1 LDIGMS
7 PAQTKPSHGY
17 LVIMP
22 GDIPKQADAG
32 KFMTLTTQT
41 VTKLQRYFE
50 EQVDAIKSSEAFQ
63 KLLAMP
69 PLQRWATVAGLFLLS
84 QLVVF
89 GILYLIFG
97 GVVVIG
103 FLASILAGM
112 ATGIGALPALF
123 FKDIS
128 KNLFNSMLGGAAGV
142 MLAAT
147 AFSLLVPGMDYGNQ
161 IWPGKGI
168 YIVSLGMLAGALFLH
183 FADRQLPHVHLD
195 SIANVRLN
203 SLNKVW
209 LFIIAIT
216 IHNFPEGMSV
226 GVSFGSG
233 DMKNGI
239 VLAVAIA
246 LQNIP
251 EGLAVALPLVG
262 LGYNKW
268 RAVSIAAL
276 TGLVEPVGGLLGI
289 TMVTLF
295 HPVLSIAMGFAAGAM
310 LFVISEEIIP
320 ETHSDGRSRYAT
332 FALMIGFIIM
342 MVLDNMLG

>member
-1 LDIGMS
+1 MTFT
-7 PAQTKPSHGY
+7 TKTISS
-17 LVIMP
+17 
-22 GDIPKQADAG
+22 
-32 KFMTLTTQT
+32 
-41 VTKLQRYFE
+41 LQRYVE
-50 EQVDAIKSSEAFQ
+50 TQVTRIKSSENYRAIVN
-63 KLLAMP
+63 MS
-69 PLQRWATVAGLFLLS
+69 PLKRWTTVAALFLFS

-89 GILYLIFG
+89 GSLYLIFG
-97 GVVVIG
+97 EIVVIG
-103 FLASILAGM
+103 FFASILAGL
-112 ATGIGALPALF
+112 ATGLGALPALF

-128 KNLFNSMLGGAAGV
+128 KNLFNSMLGAAAGV

-147 AFSLLVPGMDYGNQ
+147 AFSLLVPGMAYGNQ
-161 IWPGKGI
+161 IWPGQGI
-168 YIVSLGMLAGALFLH
+168 YIVSLGMLIGAVFLH
-183 FADRQLPHVHLD
+183 YADRQLPHVHLD
-195 SIANVRLN
+195 SIADTDLA

-233 DMKNGI
+233 EMKNGV
-239 VLAVAIA
+239 VLAIAIA

-268 RAVSIAAL
+268 RAVGIATA

-289 TMVTLF
+289 TMVTVFQPIL
-295 HPVLSIAMGFAAGAM
+295 PLAMGFAAGAM

-320 ETHSDGRSRYAT
+320 ETHANGRSRYAT

>member
-1 LDIGMS
+1 
-7 PAQTKPSHGY
+7 
-17 LVIMP
+17 
-22 GDIPKQADAG
+22 
-32 KFMTLTTQT
+32 MTLTTTT
-41 VTKLQRYFE
+41 VKRLQRYFE
-50 EQVDAIKSSEAFQ
+50 DRIAALKSSENYQ
-63 KLLAMP
+63 KLQAMP
-69 PLQRWATVAGLFLLS
+69 PLKRWATVAGLFLLS
-84 QLVVF
+84 QLLVF
-89 GILYLIFG
+89 GGLYLIFG
-97 GVVVIG
+97 GIVVIG
-103 FLASILAGM
+103 FMASIMAGLA
-112 ATGIGALPALF
+112 TSLGAIPVLF

-147 AFSLLVPGMDYGNQ
+147 AFSLLVPGMAYGNL

-168 YIVSLGMLAGALFLH
+168 FVVSLGMLIGAVFLH
-183 FADRQLPHVHLD
+183 YADRQLPHIRFD
-195 SIANVRLN
+195 SIADTKLT

-216 IHNFPEGMSV
+216 LHNFPEGMSV

-233 DMKNGI
+233 EMKNGV
-239 VLAVAIA
+239 VLAIAIA

-268 RAVSIAAL
+268 RAVGIATL

-289 TMVTLF
+289 TMVTVF
-295 HPVLSIAMGFAAGAM
+295 QPVLPIAMGFAAGAM

-342 MVLDNMLG
+342 MTLDNMLG

>member
-1 LDIGMS
+1 
-7 PAQTKPSHGY
+7 
-17 LVIMP
+17 
-22 GDIPKQADAG
+22 
-32 KFMTLTTQT
+32 MTITTNT
-41 VTKLQRYFE
+41 IAKLQSYFDTKVT
-50 EQVDAIKSSEAFQ
+50 QIKSSDYYH

-69 PLQRWATVAGLFLLS
+69 PLKRWATVAGLFLIS
-84 QLVVF
+84 QLAVF
-89 GILYLIFG
+89 GGLYLIFG
-97 GVVVIG
+97 KIVVIG
-103 FLASILAGM
+103 FFASILAGL
-112 ATGIGALPALF
+112 ATGLGALPALF
-123 FKDIS
+123 FKNIS
-128 KNLFNSMLGGAAGV
+128 RNLFNSMLGAAAGV

-147 AFSLLVPGMDYGNQ
+147 AFSLLVPGMTYGNLV
-161 IWPGKGI
+161 WPGKGI
-168 YIVSLGMLAGALFLH
+168 YIVSMGMMIGAAFLH
-183 FADRQLPHVHLD
+183 YADRQLPHVHFD
-195 SIANVRLN
+195 SISDIHLS
-203 SLNKVW
+203 SLKKVW

-233 DMKNGI
+233 EMKNGV
-239 VLAVAIA
+239 VLAIAIA

-268 RAVSIAAL
+268 KAVGIATL

-289 TMVTLF
+289 TMVTIFQPIL
-295 HPVLSIAMGFAAGAM
+295 PIAMGFAAGAM

-342 MVLDNMLG
+342 MILDNMLG

>member
-1 LDIGMS
+1 
-7 PAQTKPSHGY
+7 
-17 LVIMP
+17 
-22 GDIPKQADAG
+22 
-32 KFMTLTTQT
+32 MTITTRT
-41 VTKLQRYFE
+41 ISKLQYYFE
-50 EQVDAIKSSEAFQ
+50 VKTSQIKDSEYYQ

-69 PLQRWATVAGLFLLS
+69 PIKRWATLAGLFLLS
-84 QLVVF
+84 QMVF
-89 GILYLIFG
+89 FGFLYVAFG
-97 GVVVIG
+97 KIVVIG
-103 FLASILAGM
+103 FLASVLAGL
-112 ATGIGALPALF
+112 ATGVGALPALF
-123 FKDIS
+123 FKNIS
-128 KNLFNSMLGGAAGV
+128 RNLFNSMLGAAAGV

-147 AFSLLVPGMDYGNQ
+147 AFSLLVPGITYGNL

-168 YIVSLGMLAGALFLH
+168 YVVSIGMLIGAAFLH
-183 FADRQLPHVHLD
+183 YADRQLPHVHFD
-195 SIANVRLN
+195 SISDVQLS
-203 SLNKVW
+203 SLKKVW

-233 DMKNGI
+233 EMKNGV
-239 VLAVAIA
+239 VLAIAIA

-268 RAVSIAAL
+268 KAVGIATL

-289 TMVTLF
+289 TMVTVF
-295 HPVLSIAMGFAAGAM
+295 EPVLPIAMGFAAGAM

-320 ETHSDGRSRYAT
+320 ETHSNGRSRYAT